1 MENVL
6 NVSPEEMVASVSN
19 LATFPA
25 VALRVDQAMAD
36 ENFSIEQLG
45 EILEADPA
53 ISVGLL
59 RIANSAYYSRG
70 VEIDSVARAASVI
83 GSRKVRDIVFSQCA
97 NDAFRKFPNDLQ
109 TLEDFWNHSLYCAV
123 SAQLI
128 GEAVRF
134 GGDLSLYTAGL
145 LHDIGQLV
153 MFTQYPEA
161 SRRALQLSIA
171 QSDGTSP
178 HLGEVE
184 VFGYDHTAVGAAL
197 ARQWNFPRA
206 LSECIRFHHSPAAC
220 SHEYATPVAI
230 IHVANSAAVLAELA
244 SDDFEDAPAIE
255 QPALSLLGLSFES
268 IIEIAEKAAHEVES
282 MAGLF
287 GQAG

>member
-1 MENVL
+1 MESVL
-6 NVSPEEMVASVSN
+6 NVSPQEMVADISN

-45 EILEADPA
+45 EILETDPA

-70 VEIDSVARAASVI
+70 VEIDSVARAASVL
-83 GSRKVRDIVFSQCA
+83 GSKKVRDIVFSQCA

-109 TLEDFWNHSLYCAV
+109 SLEDFWNHSLYCAI

-134 GGDLSLYTAGL
+134 GGELSLYTAGL

-153 MFTQYPEA
+153 MFTQYPEE
-161 SRRALQLSIA
+161 SRRALHLSMT

-184 VFGYDHTAVGAAL
+184 VFGYDHTAVGEAL
-197 ARQWNFPRA
+197 AQQWNFPQA
-206 LSECIRFHHSPAAC
+206 LTECIKFHHSPEAC
-220 SHEYATPVAI
+220 SGEYATPVAI
-230 IHVANSAAVLAELA
+230 IHVANSTAVLAELA
-244 SDDFEDAPAIE
+244 SDDLEDAPEIE
-255 QPALSLLGLSFES
+255 QSALSLLGLSVGTVV
-268 IIEIAEKAAHEVES
+268 EIAEKAAGEVES

-287 GQAG
+287 G